1 MTGRGKQGIKKRE
14 RRWKRERE
22 RDETQSKITK
32 RRGNTKNGMK
42 EREIDLSGPLPP
54 ARAKSLREFSP

>member
-1 MTGRGKQGIKKRE
+1 MGRKE
-14 RRWKRERE
+14 RERE
-22 RDETQSKITK
+22 MKPIRDHQKK
-32 RRGNTKNGMK
+32 RQPKNGMK